1 VVSQLRR
8 IVGKAVGMAYPFL
21 VAVSEFRWG
30 TYWRGGRLSMGRVL
44 DETCGIAGAAS
55 VLGDWWSL
63 LVVRELARGRV
74 RFDALV
80 DELAVSRK
88 VLTERLT
95 HLVEHDIVERV
106 RYQLRPPRYEYHLT
120 ARGRAFQPVLV
131 GMQDWADRWLLGDGS
146 LTATA
151 GEGSA
156 EVARVRSLIGS
167 AVPAGLTLV
176 DSRFAARDPVDG
188 VTVLF
193 TYPATGRPTPL
204 PEGWDDIPGTVGCTL
219 ENRLFRDRWPE
230 FVAAGVAVHGVST
243 QRPEEQAAF
252 ARAERVPFTL
262 MSDVDLRL
270 AAALRLPTVRIGQQQ
285 RFKRAV
291 LVIGADRLI
300 RHTIFPVTDIA
311 AAVEQALAR
320 STTAQP

>member
-1 VVSQLRR
+1 MY
-8 IVGKAVGMAYPFL
+8 MARD
-21 VAVSEFRWG
+21 V
-30 TYWRGGRLSMGRVL
+30 
-44 DETCGIAGAAS
+44 DEACGIAQAAA
-55 VLGDWWSL
+55 VMGDWWNL
-63 LVVRELARGRV
+63 LVLREVARGRR

-80 DELAVSRK
+80 DELGVSRK
-88 VLTERLT
+88 VLTERLG
-95 HLVEHDIVERV
+95 HLVDHDVLARV
-106 RYQLRPPRYEYHLT
+106 PYQDRPPRHEYHLT
-120 ARGRAFQPVLV
+120 DRGRAFLPVLV
-131 GMQDWADRWLLGDGS
+131 GMQDWADRWLLGDGT

-151 GEGSA
+151 DQGSA
-156 EVARVRSLIGS
+156 EVARVRSLIGV

-176 DSRFAARDPVDG
+176 DSAGVARDPVDG

-204 PEGWDDIPGTVGCTL
+204 PDGWDDIPGTVGCTL

-252 ARAERVPFTL
+252 ARAERVPFPL

-270 AAALRLPTVRIGQQQ
+270 AAALRLPTARIGQQQ

-291 LVIGADRLI
+291 LVIGADRLV

-311 AAVEQALAR
+311 AAVDQALAR
-320 STTAQP
+320 CVE

>member
-1 VVSQLRR
+1 
-8 IVGKAVGMAYPFL
+8 
-21 VAVSEFRWG
+21 
-30 TYWRGGRLSMGRVL
+30 MGRVV
-44 DETCGIAGAAS
+44 DETCGIAGAAA

-95 HLVEHDIVERV
+95 HLTEHDIVERV
-106 RYQLRPPRYEYHLT
+106 LYQHRPPRYEYHLT
-120 ARGRAFQPVLV
+120 ERGRAFLPVLV
-131 GMQDWADRWLLGDGS
+131 GMQDWADRWLLGDGT

-151 GEGSA
+151 GEDSA

-167 AVPAGLTLV
+167 PVPADLTLV
-176 DSRFAARDPVDG
+176 DSTGAPRDPVDG
-188 VTVLF
+188 ATVLF

-204 PEGWDDIPGTVGCTL
+204 PDGWDDIPGTVGCTL

-230 FVAAGVAVHGVST
+230 FRAAGVAVHGVST
-243 QRPEEQAAF
+243 QRPEEQAEF
-252 ARAERVPFTL
+252 ARAERVPFPL

-270 AAALRLPTVRIGQQQ
+270 AAALRLPTARIGQQQ

-291 LVIGADRLI
+291 LVIGPDRLV

-311 AAVEQALAR
+311 EAVSVALLRA
-320 STTAQP
+320 TTAHS